1 MKKWGI
7 RLFVVL
13 MLIGAGYA
21 FNFWVWTPKPLPV
34 STVLVERGRV
44 EETVTNTRAGTVTAQ
59 RRAKL
64 SPEIG
69 GRVVEIPH
77 RKGANVHAGD
87 LLLRLNDDTQRAA
100 VQMAE
105 RELAVVQ
112 VRRERACLEAARAK
126 REYLRNQQLRD
137 RDLIST
143 DFLDKIENV
152 AQTTAVFCKQ
162 AQAEISKARSVIV
175 EAKATMAKTVLR
187 APFDGVVAE
196 VDIEVGEWTTPSP
209 PALPIPPV
217 LDLIDPTSMY
227 VSAPMDEVDSSKIR
241 QEQPVRVTLDP
252 FPGKHYGGH
261 VHRISAYV
269 LDIEEQNRTVEIE
282 VELDDRA
289 FASTLLPGTS
299 ADVEVIL
306 SVKEGVPRIPT
317 SALFEGQK
325 VFVVENGVL
334 RLRPIAIGLKNWDF
348 AEIIDGLSEG
358 DVVVISLDQ
367 EGLADGVSVVV
378 RSSSEPQ

>member
-7 RLFVVL
+7 RFLVVL
-13 MLIGAGYA
+13 ALVGAGYA
-21 FNFWVWTPKPLPV
+21 LNIWVWAPKPLTV

-44 EETVTNTRAGTVTAQ
+44 EQTVTNTRAGTVTARQ
-59 RRAKL
+59 RAKL

-77 RKGANVHAGD
+77 RKGATVHAGD
-87 LLLRLNDDTQRAA
+87 ILLRLNDDTQQAA

-105 RELAVVQ
+105 RELAVVE

-126 REYLRNQQLRD
+126 REYLRNQQLRE
-137 RDLIST
+137 RDLVST

-162 AQAEISKARSVIV
+162 AQVEITKARSAIV

-209 PALPIPPV
+209 PVLPVPPV
-217 LDLIDPTSMY
+217 MDLIDPTSMY

-252 FPGKHYGGH
+252 FPGKYYSGH
-261 VHRISAYV
+261 VHRISSYV

-289 FASTLLPGTS
+289 FAARLLPGTS

-306 SVKEGVPRIPT
+306 SVKEDVLRIPT

-325 VFVVENGVL
+325 VFVVENKIL
-334 RLRPIAIGLKNWDF
+334 QLRPIAIGLKNWDF
-348 AEIIDGLSEG
+348 VEIVDGLSES

-367 EGLADGVSVVV
+367 EGLGDGKPVVV

>member
-13 MLIGAGYA
+13 ALIGAGYA
-21 FNFWVWTPKPLPV
+21 LKIWVWAPKPIPV

-44 EETVTNTRAGTVTAQ
+44 EETVTNTRAGTVMAR

-69 GRVVEIPH
+69 GRVVDIPH
-77 RKGANVHAGD
+77 RKGAKVHAGD
-87 LLLRLNDDTQRAA
+87 LLLRLNDDTQRAE

-105 RELAVVQ
+105 RELAVAK
-112 VRRERACLEAARAK
+112 VRRERACLEAERAK
-126 REYLRNQQLRD
+126 REYLRNQQLREQ
-137 RDLIST
+137 DLVST

-152 AQTTAVFCKQ
+152 AQIMAVSCKQ
-162 AQAEISKARSVIV
+162 AQVEITKARSAIV
-175 EAKATMAKTVLR
+175 EAKATLAKTVLR
-187 APFDGVVAE
+187 APFDGVVAQ

-217 LDLIDPTSMY
+217 LDLIDPTSNY

-261 VHRISAYV
+261 VHKISPYV
-269 LDIEEQNRTVEIE
+269 VDIEEQNRTVEIE
-282 VELDDRA
+282 VELDERD
-289 FASTLLPGTS
+289 FAATLLPGTS

-306 SVKEGVPRIPT
+306 SVKRDVLRIPT
-317 SALFEGQK
+317 SAFFEGQK
-325 VFVVENGVL
+325 VFVVESGVL
-334 RLRPIAIGLKNWDF
+334 RLRAIAIGLKNWDF
-348 AEIIDGLSEG
+348 VEIMDGLSEG
-358 DVVVISLDQ
+358 EAVVVSLDQ

-378 RSSSEPQ
+378 RSSSELR

>member
-13 MLIGAGYA
+13 ALIGAGYA
-21 FNFWVWTPKPLPV
+21 LKIWVWAPKPLPV

-44 EETVTNTRAGTVTAQ
+44 EETVTNTRAGTVTAR

-69 GRVVEIPH
+69 GRVVDIPH
-77 RKGANVHAGD
+77 RKGETVHAGNI
-87 LLLRLNDDTQRAA
+87 LLRLNADTQRAE

-105 RELAVVQ
+105 RELAVAQ
-112 VRRERACLEAARAK
+112 VRRERVCLEAERAK

-137 RDLIST
+137 QDLVST
-143 DFLDKIENV
+143 DFLDKIESV
-152 AQTTAVFCKQ
+152 AQITAVSCKQ
-162 AQAEISKARSVIV
+162 SQAEILKARSAIV
-175 EAKATMAKTVLR
+175 EAKATLAKTVLR

-282 VELDDRA
+282 VELDNRS
-289 FASTLLPGTS
+289 FAATLLPGTS

-317 SALFEGQK
+317 SALVEGQN
-325 VFVVENGVL
+325 VFMVEHEVL
-334 RLRPIAIGLKNWDF
+334 RLRPIEIGLKNWDF
-348 AEIIDGLSEG
+348 VEIVDGLSEG
-358 DVVVISLDQ
+358 DVVVTSLDQ
-367 EGLADGVSVVV
+367 EGLADGVPVVV

>member
-7 RLFVVL
+7 RFLVVL
-13 MLIGAGYA
+13 AVVGAGYA
-21 FNFWVWTPKPLPV
+21 LSIWVWAPKPLTV

-44 EETVTNTRAGTVTAQ
+44 EETVTNTRAGTVTARQ
-59 RRAKL
+59 RAKL

-69 GRVVEIPH
+69 GRVVDIPH
-77 RKGANVHAGD
+77 RKGKTVHAGD
-87 LLLRLNDDTQRAA
+87 ILLRLNDDTQRAE

-105 RELAVVQ
+105 RELAVAK
-112 VRRERACLEAARAK
+112 VRRERVCLEAERAK
-126 REYLRNQQLRD
+126 REYLRNRQLRD
-137 RDLIST
+137 QDLIST

-152 AQTTAVFCKQ
+152 AQITAVSCKQ
-162 AQAEISKARSVIV
+162 SQAEIAKARSAIV
-175 EAKATMAKTVLR
+175 EAKATLAKTVLR

-227 VSAPMDEVDSSKIR
+227 VSAPMDEVDSSRIR

-252 FPGKHYGGH
+252 FPGQHYSGH
-261 VHRISAYV
+261 VHKISPYV

-289 FASTLLPGTS
+289 FAATLLPGTS

-306 SVKEGVPRIPT
+306 SVKEGVLRIPT

-325 VFVVENGVL
+325 VFVVENGML

-348 AEIIDGLSEG
+348 VEIVDGLSEG
-358 DVVVISLDQ
+358 DAVVVSLDQ
-367 EGLADGVSVVV
+367 EGLADGVPVVV
-378 RSSSEPQ
+378 RSSSESP

>member
-1 MKKWGI
+1 
-7 RLFVVL
+7 
-13 MLIGAGYA
+13 
-21 FNFWVWTPKPLPV
+21 
-34 STVLVERGRV
+34 
-44 EETVTNTRAGTVTAQ
+44 
-59 RRAKL
+59 
-64 SPEIG
+64 
-69 GRVVEIPH
+69 
-77 RKGANVHAGD
+77 
-87 LLLRLNDDTQRAA
+87 
-100 VQMAE
+100 
-105 RELAVVQ
+105 
-112 VRRERACLEAARAK
+112 
-126 REYLRNQQLRD
+126 LRD
-137 RDLIST
+137 RDLVST
-143 DFLDKIENV
+143 DFLDKIESV

-162 AQAEISKARSVIV
+162 SQVEISKARSVIV
-175 EAKATMAKTVLR
+175 EAKATLAKTVLR

-227 VSAPMDEVDSSKIR
+227 VSAPMDEVDSSRIR

-289 FASTLLPGTS
+289 FAATLLPGTS

-317 SALFEGQK
+317 SALFEGHK
-325 VFVVENGVL
+325 VFVVEQGVL
-334 RLRPIAIGLKNWDF
+334 RLRPLAIGLKNWDF
-348 AEIIDGLSEG
+348 VEIVDGLSEG
-358 DVVVISLDQ
+358 DHVVISLDQ
-367 EGLADGVSVVV
+367 EGLADGVPVVV
-378 RSSSEPQ
+378 RSSSEPQLNLGD